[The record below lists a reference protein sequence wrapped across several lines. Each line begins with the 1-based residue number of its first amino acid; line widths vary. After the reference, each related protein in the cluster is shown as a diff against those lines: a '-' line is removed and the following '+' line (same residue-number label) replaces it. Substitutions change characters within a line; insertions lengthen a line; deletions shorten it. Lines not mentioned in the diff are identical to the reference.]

1 MNEMASNRE
10 ADNGIVDV
18 EIAGAGRRIAAYL
31 INILLTLLAYVP
43 LIAGII
49 SALPEGVFSQGAAG
63 NEEAVAGMLAE
74 ADWSGSWIWFGLAVM
89 AVYGLGQIWL
99 MSRSGQS
106 FGKKIM
112 QIRVLKSDG
121 RNPGFWGTVV
131 LREILFNIIVTFAA
145 MIAGYLLALAAGSS
159 TLTADT
165 IGNVL
170 SFVPWIIC
178 LFMLFNKSK
187 NRRTLQDMLA
197 DTVVV
202 RLPGK

>member
-10 ADNGIVDV
+10 TDGGIVDV
-18 EIAGAGRRIAAYL
+18 DIAGAGRRVAAYL

-43 LIAGII
+43 FIAGMI
-49 SALPEGVFSQGAAG
+49 SALPEGVFSQIAAG

-74 ADWSGSWIWFGLAVM
+74 ADWSGNWIWIGLLVM
-89 AVYGLGQIWL
+89 AVYGLAQIWL

-112 QIRVLKSDG
+112 KIRVLKSDG
-121 RNPGFWGTVV
+121 RNPGFLGTVV

-159 TLTADT
+159 ALTADT

-202 RLPGK
+202 SLPGK